1 MKKTYNIIFIIS
13 VFALFALAITF
24 YMAHKK
30 NSVSDNKQTKSYNA
44 GTDTRLIFSDGLGAP
59 DSVTKYDLDEFDIGV
74 TEKSIYYIDINNDGE
89 KDRITKTFTDTGNA
103 HSYYTYKIELKND
116 KIYTDITP
124 KNLKTTNGASC
135 DLQQIQ
141 FSFAP
146 KFKITI
152 ISRELGD
159 TWLEP
164 TMAYKQEY
172 TLSKND
178 KIESTPRKQVR
189 PVCDVKELF

>member
-1 MKKTYNIIFIIS
+1 MKKNSNLVFIIS
-13 VFALFALAITF
+13 VFTLFALAIIF
-24 YMAHKK
+24 YMVHKQD
-30 NSVSDNKQTKSYNA
+30 SAPNKKTMAYNA
-44 GTDTRLIFSDGLGAP
+44 GQDTYLIFSDGLGTP
-59 DSVTKYDLDEFDIGV
+59 DSVTKYDLDEFDVGV

-103 HSYYTYKIELKND
+103 HSYYTYKIELKNNN
-116 KIYTDITP
+116 KYIDITP
-124 KNLKTTNGASC
+124 KNLNTTNGASC

-146 KFKITI
+146 KFKITT

-172 TLSKND
+172 TLSKNNQ
-178 KIESTPRKQVR
+178 IESAPRQQMR
-189 PVCDVKELF
+189 PICDVKELF